1 MGFVSDDD
9 VAQSLHQ
16 KRQFHGR
23 GAEHSRVGFSTVTWI
38 LVGLAVSVGATSALQ
53 IAMLGAIARERGGFE
68 ATWISMLASLA
79 GMAGVLFVTALGGR
93 EPRLHQPFDRGMVF
107 GLIAGIMLAALIL
120 ASRGIP
126 WYLALTG
133 FLPVPYLLAASYI
146 GPRIGLGVFL
156 GSIIAGQLIGGI
168 VLDHMGAFGAD
179 QRRVD
184 LVRLIGAVVLVLG
197 VILIR
202 GRRT

>member
-1 MGFVSDDD
+1 MLRQG
-9 VAQSLHQ
+9 VAL
-16 KRQFHGR
+16 
-23 GAEHSRVGFSTVTWI
+23 TVWLYI
-38 LVGLAVSVGATSALQ
+38 ALSVSVGVTSALQ
-53 IAMLGAIARERGGFE
+53 IAMLGAISRERGGFE

-79 GMAGVLFVTALGGR
+79 GMAGMLLATAVAGR
-93 EPRLHQPFDRGMVF
+93 QPLLARPFDRVAIYGFFVA
-107 GLIAGIMLAALIL
+107 LMLVALVL

-133 FLPVPYLLAASYI
+133 FLPVPYLLAASFI

-168 VLDHMGAFGAD
+168 LLDHVGAFGAHPRPID
-179 QRRVD
+179 A
-184 LVRLIGAVVLVLG
+184 VRLLGAAVLMIG

-202 GRRT
+202 GRL